1 MKITFLLPGPA
12 RKPMGGYRVA
22 YEYADRLAGR
32 GHRVCV
38 VHDLNVPYLDYRKPY
53 ALRYIGHWLT
63 NGHIP
68 RWFSF
73 KNRVELKLVS
83 HASDR
88 YMPDADAVIAT
99 WWGTAYS
106 VSKLSAAKGKKF
118 YLIQEYVMRGNDE
131 SLVHE
136 SYALGLANIVIAGW
150 IKRAVEQAGG
160 SVCALIPNGIDT
172 DFFRIKTP
180 IESRDPHSV
189 TMMYHEAAFKGSK
202 EAIEALKIVRS
213 AIPGLKVT
221 EFSVFNQPNWM
232 PEWIDF
238 VHNPSQEVLVD
249 IYNSHAVFVNASTS
263 EGWGLPSA
271 ESAAC
276 GCALVSTDVGWVSDY
291 ASDKEIV
298 LVSPSDAPSLAEN
311 ILKLVQDNDFRVR
324 LANQGHDFIG
334 NFSWD
339 KAVDALETVLSGD
352 RPR

>member
-1 MKITFLLPGPA
+1 
-12 RKPMGGYRVA
+12 MGGYRVA